1 MHIQDLTLQHLRRA
15 VRLYINEA
23 YRVPGPFSSKQP
35 KLDLEGPDD
44 TPLQAVMTKAPF
56 VDETK
61 RSATGNRSYA
71 WRLGNSQYPFMKL
84 LIAEHLVQDEFF
96 FSVDTHDQAFDATV
110 DPKFCQI
117 RASNRQLKDDIEAA
131 WDGANLPTTFH
142 MRGVVD
148 GLAVERRPRNGLR
161 ILVVD
166 DDQGIQ
172 DTFAQLL
179 SLRGFDVDRA
189 NDGYEALE
197 LAHAK
202 RHTAILMDVEMPR
215 ITGTEALAELRAD
228 PTRAGIPV
236 ILASAGAVEA
246 ARAAKPYA
254 VLTKP
259 FHADELFG
267 YLDALLAA
275 RADGSSR

>member
-15 VRLYINEA
+15 VRLYVNEA
-23 YRVPGPFSSKQP
+23 YRIPGPFSGKQP
-35 KLDLEGPDD
+35 RFEFEGADD
-44 TPLQAVMTKAPF
+44 ARLMDYVTKAPF
-56 VDETK
+56 TDETK

-71 WRLGNSQYPFMKL
+71 LRLGNSQYPFMKL

-96 FSVDTHDQAFDATV
+96 FSVDTHDQAFDQNV

-117 RASNRQLKDDIEAA
+117 RAGNRQLKDDIEAA
-131 WDGANLPTTFH
+131 WDGAHLPTTFH
-142 MRGVVD
+142 MRGLVD

-179 SLRGFDVDRA
+179 ILRGFDVDRA

-197 LAHAK
+197 LADAK

-215 ITGTEALAELRAD
+215 VTGTEALIELRAD
-228 PTRAGIPV
+228 PARAKIPV

-254 VLTKP
+254 VLSKP
-259 FHADELFG
+259 FHAEELFAH
-267 YLDALLAA
+267 LDALLAA
-275 RADGSSR
+275 RGV

>member
-15 VRLYINEA
+15 VRLYVNEA
-23 YRVPGPFSSKQP
+23 YRAPGPFSGKQP
-35 KLDLEGPDD
+35 RIEFEGADD
-44 TPLQAVMTKAPF
+44 ARLMDYVTKAPF
-56 VDETK
+56 VDESK
-61 RSATGNRSYA
+61 RSATGNRSFA
-71 WRLGNSQYPFMKL
+71 LRLGNSQYPFMKL

-96 FSVDTHDQAFDATV
+96 FSVDTHDQAFDQNV

-117 RASNRQLKDDIEAA
+117 RAGNRQLKDDIEAA
-131 WDGANLPTTFH
+131 WDGAHLPTTFH
-142 MRGVVD
+142 MRGLVD
-148 GLAVERRPRNGLR
+148 GLAIERRPPNGLR

-179 SLRGFDVDRA
+179 ILRGFEVDRA
-189 NDGYEALE
+189 SDGYEALE
-197 LAHAK
+197 LANAE

-215 ITGTEALAELRAD
+215 VTGTEALAELRAD
-228 PTRAGIPV
+228 PARAKIPV

-254 VLTKP
+254 VLSKP
-259 FHADELFG
+259 FHAEELFAH
-267 YLDALLAA
+267 LDALLAA
-275 RADGSSR
+275 RGV

>member
-15 VRLYINEA
+15 VRLYVNEA
-23 YRVPGPFSSKQP
+23 YRAPGPFSGKQP
-35 KLDLEGPDD
+35 RIEFEGADD
-44 TPLQAVMTKAPF
+44 ARLMDYVTKAPF
-56 VDETK
+56 VDESK
-61 RSATGNRSYA
+61 RSATGNRSFA
-71 WRLGNSQYPFMKL
+71 LRLGNSQYPFMKL

-96 FSVDTHDQAFDATV
+96 FSVDTHDQAFDLDV

-117 RASNRQLKDDIEAA
+117 RAGNRQLKADIEAA

-142 MRGVVD
+142 MRGLVD
-148 GLAVERRPRNGLR
+148 GLAIERRPPNGLR

-179 SLRGFDVDRA
+179 VLRGFDVDRA

-197 LAHAK
+197 LADAT

-215 ITGTEALAELRAD
+215 VTGTEALAELRAD
-228 PTRAGIPV
+228 PARAKVPV

-246 ARAAKPYA
+246 AIAAKPYA
-254 VLTKP
+254 VLSKP
-259 FHADELFG
+259 FHAEELFAH
-267 YLDALLAA
+267 LDALLAA
-275 RADGSSR
+275 RAIDPSR